1 MRRNKGRGR
10 TAVVAGSLAT
20 ALIVTGVVIG
30 AASSAHADETFTPT
44 CTMYVDASP
53 ILTFNPALTLGVDAP
68 PAAPPGAVITVTVNA
83 HPEDLP
89 TSDANPQNLVA
100 YQDIF
105 TSYVVAGGTVVPG
118 SEQSTSGATI
128 KTFAIPSHIIEG
140 PHSVAS
146 AVDGPIPPGTFV
158 PPAFT
163 FQVLVDPSASAVTF
177 TALQHEETAD
187 FDGPGPAQSG
197 ASTCPINA
205 ELASTTVDP
214 NATTTTLESAT
225 TSTTATTTTSSTSS
239 STTTSIGGTTTTT
252 VGGTTTTTLGG
263 TTTTTIGPPPPP
275 SPFYI
280 GDPTIVE
287 PGPNTQGHLSFTVIR
302 TDSSKRAKVHFRT
315 MDGTAKHK
323 VDYNLRDFSAEFAR
337 GKPAIT
343 IYVTVKHDPNFTI
356 GRWFTVEISD
366 PKTGAVFGTAI
377 ATITQR

>member
-1 MRRNKGRGR
+1 
-10 TAVVAGSLAT
+10 
-20 ALIVTGVVIG
+20 
-30 AASSAHADETFTPT
+30 
-44 CTMYVDASP
+44 MYVDASP

-68 PAAPPGAVITVTVNA
+68 PAAPPGAVVTVTVNA

-118 SEQSTSGATI
+118 SEQVTSGATI
-128 KTFAIPSHIIEG
+128 KTFAIPSHIIQG
-140 PHSVAS
+140 SHSVAS

-205 ELASTTVDP
+205 QLASTTVDP
-214 NATTTTLESAT
+214 NATTTTIDSTT

-252 VGGTTTTTLGG
+252 VGGGGGTTTTLGG
-263 TTTTTIGPPPPP
+263 TTTTTTIGTPPPPP
-275 SPFYI
+275 PFSI

-302 TDSSKRAKVHFRT
+302 TDASKRAKVHFRT
-315 MDGTAKHK
+315 IDGTAKHK

-337 GKPAIT
+337 GKLAIT
-343 IYVTVKHDPNFTI
+343 VSVTVRHNPAFTD
-356 GRWFTVEISD
+356 GRWFLVELSD
-366 PKTGAVFGTAI
+366 PRTGAVFGTAI